1 MISYAQNF
9 EDVMLARVF
18 GDRRDGFYVDIGACF
33 PDVASVTRHFYDLG
47 WSGINVE
54 PMAEPFARLEAE
66 RPRDV
71 NLNLAIA
78 RRSGQLPM
86 FAGPSIGE
94 SSAVR
99 PHATARPELVPCTTL
114 EALCRLH
121 VTRPIDFLKIDV
133 EGLEY
138 DVIAG
143 GDWDAYRPTIVVVE
157 VTLPW
162 STTRAPAAE
171 LIATHLAGHGY
182 REVYFDGLNAF
193 YLAQEAEA
201 LATRFSAP
209 PNALDRFILA
219 GEAEAQTAVTELR
232 THSANVEQALRAAQT
247 HGANAEQALRAAL
260 TQGANAEQALRAAQT
275 QGANAER
282 ALQAAAMRA
291 ADFEQRC
298 TENLARAEAA
308 ELRCATAE
316 SRASAAENAAE
327 AAVARIG
334 AVAAETEAA
343 LRAQIEALSAQVERG
358 RLQDVE
364 MTQRLQAS
372 EQRVAALAGQLESA
386 SIQLRGVTE
395 AAGQVKIE
403 LASAQE
409 RARALER
416 RADAAEARSWD
427 LEVRSRQA
435 ELAFESLVNSRS
447 WRITAPLRWV
457 RHAVWPLSATADA
470 RARQPSGSGNAM
482 AAGLGASLGR
492 RASLIARR
500 WRVFDRRTPT
510 QQETGPISMSESKKR
525 AAREALAPSLPPA
538 EVPSPA
544 GDGPPVSP
552 SRNKGE
558 GGLAGLLSAPPSTL
572 SEGEVAE
579 LLACEVAR
587 VKH

>member
-9 EDVMLARVF
+9 EDVMLARAF

-54 PMAEPFARLEAE
+54 PMAEPFARLETE

-71 NLNLAIA
+71 NLKLAIA
-78 RRSGQLPM
+78 RHSGQLPM

-114 EALCRLH
+114 EELCRLH
-121 VTRPIDFLKIDV
+121 VARPIDFLKIDV

-143 GDWDAYRPTIVVVE
+143 GDWKAYRPTIVVVE

-162 STTRAPAAE
+162 STARAPAAE
-171 LIATHLAGHGY
+171 AIATHLAGHGY

-209 PNALDRFILA
+209 PNALDRFVLA
-219 GEAEAQTAVTELR
+219 GEAEAQMTISELR
-232 THSANVEQALRAAQT
+232 KHAANVEHALRAAQT
-247 HGANAEQALRAAL
+247 HGESAEQALRAAA
-260 TQGANAEQALRAAQT
+260 G
-275 QGANAER
+275 
-282 ALQAAAMRA
+282 RA
-291 ADFEQRC
+291 ADLEQR
-298 TENLARAEAA
+298 AE
-308 ELRCATAE
+308 
-316 SRASAAENAAE
+316 AAENAAE
-327 AAVARIG
+327 AVVARIG

-343 LRAQIEALSAQVERG
+343 LRAKIEVLSAQVERSL
-358 RLQDVE
+358 LQDVE

-372 EQRVAALAGQLESA
+372 EQRVAALTGQIETA
-386 SIQLRGVTE
+386 NIQLQGVTE
-395 AAGQVKIE
+395 AAGQTKIE

-427 LEVRSRQA
+427 LEVRSRHA
-435 ELAFESLVNSRS
+435 EHAFESVVHSRS

-457 RHAVWPLSATADA
+457 RHAVLPLSATAA
-470 RARQPSGSGNAM
+470 PRARKPSGSGSAM
-482 AAGLGASLGR
+482 AAGLGVVLR
-492 RASLIARR
+492 RRVSLIARR
-500 WRVFDRRTPT
+500 LRVFDRRTPM
-510 QQETGPISMSESKKR
+510 QQELSPVSTVESKVR
-525 AAREALAPSLPPA
+525 AAPEALAP
-538 EVPSPA
+538 PS
-544 GDGPPVSP
+544 PVSP
-552 SRNKGE
+552 SGNRGE
-558 GGLAGLLSAPPSTL
+558 GDLSGLLSAPPSML
-572 SEGEVAE
+572 SESDVAE
-579 LLACEVAR
+579 LLAREVAR
-587 VKH
+587 LKN